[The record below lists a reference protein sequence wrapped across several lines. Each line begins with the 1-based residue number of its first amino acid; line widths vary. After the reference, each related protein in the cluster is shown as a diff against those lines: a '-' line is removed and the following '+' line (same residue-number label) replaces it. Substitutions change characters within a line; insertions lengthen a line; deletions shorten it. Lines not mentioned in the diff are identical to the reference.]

1 VLRSSAVALTAASL
15 LLLTACG
22 SSDTPASSA
31 GAGSATSRAAATTA
45 AAAAPTGC
53 APATAAAPPGVPA
66 LTGNPTDTTTQA
78 VISAGTGT
86 APAAL
91 VTQDVVTCT
100 GTAATAAATV
110 AVRYTGALY
119 TDGTVFDASWKSGN
133 APVSFPLSKVV
144 PGFAQGIVGMHLGDR
159 RVIVIPPAL
168 GYGARTSGPIPGGS
182 TLVFVV
188 DLVGIS

>member
-22 SSDTPASSA
+22 SSATPASTA
-31 GAGSATSRAAATTA
+31 GAGSASSRPAATTA
-45 AAAAPTGC
+45 AAPSGC
-53 APATAAAPPGVPA
+53 APSTAAAPAGVPA
-66 LTGNPTDTTTQA
+66 LTGNPTDTTVQA

-86 APAAL
+86 APTAL
-91 VTQDVVTCT
+91 VTRDVVTCT

-119 TDGTVFDASWKSGN
+119 ADGTVFDASWKSGS

-168 GYGARTSGPIPGGS
+168 GYGAQTSGPIPGGS